1 MVPVNLVSNS
11 DRTGGWGEYLPRL
24 PFKDLFPRS
33 SRKTFLGHKAD
44 KSLIQ
49 LLREFTYISKRKENR
64 HKFSKKEKGGR
75 GVSSLIFNGEN

>member
-49 LLREFTYISKRKENR
+49 LLREFTYIKRKENR